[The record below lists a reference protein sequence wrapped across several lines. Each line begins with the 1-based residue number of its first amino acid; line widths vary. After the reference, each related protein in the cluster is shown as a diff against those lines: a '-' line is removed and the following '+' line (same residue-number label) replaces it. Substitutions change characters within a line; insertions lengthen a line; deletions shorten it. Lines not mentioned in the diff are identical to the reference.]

1 MSAQP
6 AVDTGMT
13 LVEHLTEL
21 RKRLIIC
28 ALAVLVGMLVGFVL
42 YEWVFDFLIAP
53 YKDIATADNAVVP
66 GKLVVFDRSRA
77 SRSASRHRPTP
88 ASPSRCR

>member
-42 YEWVFDFLIAP
+42 YDWVFDFLLAP
-53 YKDIATADNAVVP
+53 YKDVANASNSL
-66 GKLVVFDRSRA
+66 GGS
-77 SRSASRHRPTP
+77 
-88 ASPSRCR
+88 